1 MTAFRALLAA
11 LVMIAFVGPAGAADS
26 TYRDPRQPSFTL
38 LVPDGWTAE
47 PNDQGVMLRRD
58 DSYFMLRVTGGATSP
73 GAMLVQ
79 LRPQF
84 ERQWKPFREVEAGR
98 VVFGGQD
105 AAYAVYAGVP
115 PSGIE
120 SIARIVAMTN
130 GRLTFVAF
138 EGTQADKTPQRT
150 AELNRIERSFAPDA
164 TR

>member
-1 MTAFRALLAA
+1 MQRRLWMLLA
-11 LVMIAFVGPAGAADS
+11 IVGFFGNAQAADS

-38 LVPDGWTAE
+38 LVPEGWTAE

-58 DSYFMLRVTGGATSP
+58 DGYFMLRVSGGATPP

-84 ERQWKPFREVEAGR
+84 ERQWKGFRELEAGR
-98 VVFGGQD
+98 VAFGGQD
-105 AAYAVYAGVP
+105 GAYAVYAGVP

-130 GRLTFVAF
+130 GRLSYVAF
-138 EGTQADKTPQRT
+138 QGIEAAKAPQRK
-150 AELNRIERSFAPDA
+150 AELSRIERSFAPDA
-164 TR
+164 AR